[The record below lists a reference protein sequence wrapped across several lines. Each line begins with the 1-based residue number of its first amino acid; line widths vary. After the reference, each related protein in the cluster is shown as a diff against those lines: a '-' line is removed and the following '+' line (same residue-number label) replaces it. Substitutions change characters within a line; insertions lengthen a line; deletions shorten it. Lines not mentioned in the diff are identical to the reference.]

1 MGFNRFNGR
10 LAGFILVMGALA
22 ILAAFWWFAGGYLW
36 SGIAAFVFL
45 IVAGRLYHFLGK
57 TNRDLSL
64 FFEGMLNE
72 DSSLNLEKGV
82 APPGFDELK
91 ESLLRLRSAI
101 RKERVHNRF
110 QEQFYAELIGHSG
123 SGLLAYDE
131 QGKVIIANPALLE
144 LLELHHLT
152 SVKTLEHRVPEF
164 YQKLQR
170 LKPGKPLLYKF
181 TVNGQVVVLQLRAS
195 EFIFGDKHYHLLAL
209 QNIKAELEERE
220 VESWQKLFRI
230 MSHEI
235 MNSIAPITSLAQSI
249 GRSLPE
255 EVSEICT
262 QSGIDIGRIRNS
274 AGAIEE
280 QGDLMMSFV
289 ERYRKLYKIPEP
301 VLKPIAIEDWLSR
314 FRILYHQEMQQR
326 NIQFN
331 VNVSNGITEFTAD
344 DKLISQVVINLLK
357 NAVEAVSE
365 VEHAEINLSV
375 QKGEQETRIVV
386 ADNGVGIP
394 EEYADQ
400 VFVPFFTT
408 RQGGSGIGL
417 ALSRQIVH
425 RHSGTLSFHSIP
437 GMGTTFTVVL
447 PG

>member
-1 MGFNRFNGR
+1 
-10 LAGFILVMGALA
+10 
-22 ILAAFWWFAGGYLW
+22 
-36 SGIAAFVFL
+36 
-45 IVAGRLYHFLGK
+45 
-57 TNRDLSL
+57 
-64 FFEGMLNE
+64 
-72 DSSLNLEKGV
+72 
-82 APPGFDELK
+82 
-91 ESLLRLRSAI
+91 
-101 RKERVHNRF
+101 
-110 QEQFYAELIGHSG
+110 
-123 SGLLAYDE
+123 
-131 QGKVIIANPALLE
+131 
-144 LLELHHLT
+144 
-152 SVKTLEHRVPEF
+152 
-164 YQKLQR
+164 
-170 LKPGKPLLYKF
+170 
-181 TVNGQVVVLQLRAS
+181 
-195 EFIFGDKHYHLLAL
+195 
-209 QNIKAELEERE
+209 
-220 VESWQKLFRI
+220 

-262 QSGIDIGRIRNS
+262 QSGIDIERIRNS

-326 NIQFN
+326 NIRFH
-331 VNVSNGITEFTAD
+331 VNVSNGITEFMAD

-365 VEHAEINLSV
+365 TENAEINLSV

>member
-1 MGFNRFNGR
+1 MGYNRFNR
-10 LAGFILVMGALA
+10 KLTVFILLMGVLA
-22 ILAAFWWFAGGYLW
+22 ILTAFMWFASWYLW
-36 SGIAAFVFL
+36 SGLLLFAFI
-45 IVAGRLYHFLGK
+45 IVTARLYRFLGK

-72 DSSLNLEKGV
+72 DSSLNLEKGI

-91 ESLLRLRSAI
+91 DSLLRLRSAI

-123 SGLLAYDE
+123 TGLLAYDE
-131 QGKVIIANPALLE
+131 QGKVIIANPAVLQLLN
-144 LLELHHLT
+144 LHHLT
-152 SVKTLEHRVPEF
+152 SVKTLEHRVPDF

-181 TVNGQVVVLQLRAS
+181 TVNGQVVLLQLRAS

-262 QSGIDIGRIRNS
+262 QSGIDIERIRNS

-326 NIQFN
+326 NIKFH

-357 NAVEAVSE
+357 NAVEAVSV
-365 VEHAEINLSV
+365 VENAEINLSV

>member
-110 QEQFYAELIGHSG
+110 QEQFYAELIGHSE

-152 SVKTLEHRVPEF
+152 SVKTLEHRIPEF

-262 QSGIDIGRIRNS
+262 QSGIDIERIRNS

-326 NIQFN
+326 NIHFN

-425 RHSGTLSFHSIP
+425 RHSGTLSFHSIS